1 MSHSPQ
7 CRICH
12 SNITSFYSVK
22 EMMYGLQGIFN
33 YHLCKECHCL
43 QLSDVPANLSDYY
56 PKNYYSYSNS
66 LKKRPFKNWQRS
78 LKRRI
83 ILQHSSIFS
92 SLFSFLIQSQ
102 SMFWTYRKLG
112 IRKQATVLDVGSGS
126 GSHVLELRSA
136 KIDALGIDPFIEQD
150 IMINDALLVKKGAL
164 NDLDK
169 KFDLICFHHSFEHIV
184 EQLKTLLHAK
194 ERLKSG
200 GKILIRIPT
209 TSSWA
214 FDEYQE
220 HWVQLDAPRHIFLH
234 SHESIKLLAKQAG
247 LIVKDIWCDSSE
259 FQFIGSEQYKKG
271 ITLLDPKSYYVNKK
285 TSIFSKAAIKQFQIK
300 AHQANESLKGDQICV
315 VLEIQP

>member
-1 MSHSPQ
+1 
-7 CRICH
+7 
-12 SNITSFYSVK
+12 
-22 EMMYGLQGIFN
+22 MYGLSGVFN
-33 YHLCKECHCL
+33 YHLCKECKCL
-43 QLSDVPANLSDYY
+43 QLSEIPSNLGDYY

-78 LKRRI
+78 LKRRL

-92 SLFSFLIQSQ
+92 HLFSFFIQSQ

-112 IRKQATVLDVGSGS
+112 IKKHATVLDVGSGS

-150 IMINDALLVKKGAL
+150 IMFNNVLIVKKGEL
-164 NDLDK
+164 NDLEK

-184 EQLKTLLHAK
+184 EQLKTLLNAK
-194 ERLKSG
+194 ELLKSG

-214 FDEYQE
+214 FEEYQE

-285 TSIFSKAAIKQFQIK
+285 TSIFSKADIKQFQVK

-315 VLEIQP
+315 ILEIQP